1 VPPEAP
7 GYGDD
12 LKNRGLGQG
21 FAPNAAILSHSAF
34 SLPYLTIHENVFVVG
49 CDHTYMVADVEA
61 KRELME

>member
-21 FAPNAAILSHSAF
+21 FAPNAAILGRAAF
-34 SLPYLTIHENVFVVG
+34 SLPYLTIHEIVFAAAN
-49 CDHTYMVADVEA
+49 DHAYMVADIEA